1 MACASYRKK
10 KVAMAFLT
18 SGGSIDLQSKDEVYS
33 SAPSSPNDLP
43 SKVKVDVNDKVRQQ
57 IEKLSARTKS
67 LTSFQCRL
75 EYLFEQPVFETK
87 TLQKGE
93 MFYLKEGKTSLLRIN
108 FSSRKEDTGKEQKFQ
123 DEYIF
128 NGTYLTRIDYQVKE
142 VKHYQQAKEGETVDA
157 FDLIAKN
164 FPILGFSKTAE
175 LEKNYDIKLEQQTE
189 EKISPERSREGK
201 LAILTLSPKPDSNN
215 KDYKKISLSVDTA
228 IDLPVKIVATNSDG
242 DIYTISFLEPKVNQK
257 IDKKVFAFTVPKG
270 FTEVTEKL
278 EK

>member
-1 MACASYRKK
+1 M
-10 KVAMAFLT
+10 VFLT

-67 LTSFQCRL
+67 LTSFQCKL

-108 FSSRKEDTGKEQKFQ
+108 FTSRKEDTGKEEKFQ

-164 FPILGFSKTAE
+164 FPIVGFSKTAE
-175 LEKNYDIKLEQQTE
+175 LEKNYDIKLEKQTD
-189 EKISPERSREGK
+189 EKSK
-201 LAILTLSPKPDSNN
+201 LATLNLTPRPDSNN